1 MLENIKSPRDLDAL
15 ADKDIKALTG
25 EIRETIINAVAES
38 GGHLAS
44 NLGVVEMTVALH
56 RVFDLPRD
64 TLIFDVG
71 HQCYAHK
78 LLTGRYENFSTL
90 RKFGG
95 VSGFTNKDESE
106 YDFVTAGHSGTALS
120 TALGKARANKLS
132 GSDAYVV
139 AVIGD
144 GSFTNGETFEA
155 LDMCA
160 SQSDLRLIIVLND
173 NEMSISK
180 NVGGLSRHFSRVRS
194 SGKYHDF
201 KKSTENFFSKIPLG
215 RGIVSGLKKT
225 KDFFKRVVVG
235 NTVFDSLGINF
246 LGTVDGS
253 SEQRLEEVFAEAK
266 RRATCCIVHVTT
278 KKGSGYAPAEKKPD
292 VYHSVPP
299 FDKDAGYEPKCSGF
313 SAAFGRALC
322 ALAEKDGKICAVSA
336 AMTDGTGLSEFAA
349 KFPERFFDVGIA
361 EEHAATFAAGL
372 ALGGMKPVFAVYS
385 TFAQRIFDQLV
396 HDVSL
401 QKAHV
406 VFAVDRAG
414 LVPGDGVTHHGVF
427 DVSMMSCVP
436 DMKIYAPDS
445 YAELCDVLKTA
456 LDGDGPYAIR
466 YPKGAEAPYDR
477 EKFTG
482 KNVKVDS
489 TDSRDVV
496 IVTYSRLTA
505 NAIKAA
511 SMLDSTKVSRLYR
524 VFPIDFDE
532 LDEATRGAKL
542 IYVLEEGERAGGVG
556 EKIAAHDGARVFV
569 RAIDGFVPHGD
580 IASLDALLGFDPE
593 SVAEEIKAISNGK

>member
-15 ADKDIKALTG
+15 AEKDIKTLTH
-25 EIRETIINAVAES
+25 EIRETIIGAVS
-38 GGHLAS
+38 QNGGHLAS

-56 RVFDLPRD
+56 RVFDVPRD
-64 TLIFDVG
+64 TLIYDVG

-78 LLTGRYENFSTL
+78 LLTGRYDRFGTL
-90 RKFGG
+90 RKYGG
-95 VSGFTNKDESE
+95 VSGFTNKNESE
-106 YDFVTAGHSGTALS
+106 YDFVTSGHSGTALS
-120 TALGKARANKLS
+120 TALGKARANKLL
-132 GSDAYVV
+132 GSDAYVI

-180 NVGGLSRHFSRVRS
+180 NVGGLSRHFSRVRAS
-194 SGKYHDF
+194 RNYHDF
-201 KKSTENFFSKIPLG
+201 KKNTENFFSKMPLG
-215 RGIVSGLKKT
+215 RGIVSGLKKI

-246 LGTVDGS
+246 LGTVDGMN
-253 SEQRLEEVFAEAK
+253 EQRLEEVFAEAK

-278 KKGSGYAPAEKKPD
+278 KKGSGYAPAEKSPD

-299 FDKDAGYEPKCSGF
+299 FDREAGYEPHCSGF
-313 SAAFGRALC
+313 SAHFGQTLC
-322 ALAEKDGKICAVSA
+322 ALAEKDDRICAVSA
-336 AMTDGTGLSEFAA
+336 AMTDGTGLSEFA
-349 KFPERFFDVGIA
+349 KRFPDRFFDVGIA

-427 DVSMMSCVP
+427 DVPMMSCVP

-466 YPKGAEAPYDR
+466 YPKGAEAAYDR

-511 SMLDSTKVSRLYR
+511 SMLDGAKVARLFGVY
-524 VFPIDFDE
+524 PIDFDE

-556 EKIAAHDGARVFV
+556 EKIAARYGGRVFV

-593 SVAEEIKAISNGK
+593 SVASEIKAISNGK

>member
-1 MLENIKSPRDLDAL
+1 MLEKIKNPRDLDGL
-15 ADKDIKALTG
+15 ADKDIKTLTR
-25 EIRETIINAVAES
+25 EIREKIIDSVAVS
-38 GGHLAS
+38 GGHLSS

-78 LLTGRYENFSTL
+78 LLTGRYERFDTL

-132 GSDAYVV
+132 GSDAYVI

-194 SGKYHDF
+194 SRKYHDF
-201 KKSTENFFSKIPLG
+201 KKSTENFFSKMPLG

-235 NTVFDSLGINF
+235 NTIFDSLGINF
-246 LGTVDGS
+246 LGTVDGND
-253 SEQRLEEVFAEAK
+253 EARLEDVFAEAK

-278 KKGSGYAPAEKKPD
+278 KKGSGYAPAEKSPD

-299 FDKDAGYEPKCSGF
+299 FDRKEGYEPRTCGF
-313 SAAFGRALC
+313 SAEFGRALC
-322 ALAEKDGKICAVSA
+322 ALAEKDEKICAVSA
-336 AMTDGTGLSEFAA
+336 AMTDGTGLSEFA
-349 KFPERFFDVGIA
+349 KRFPDRFFDVGIA

-385 TFAQRIFDQLV
+385 TFSQRICDQLI

-401 QKAHV
+401 QCAHV
-406 VFAVDRAG
+406 VFAIDRAG

-427 DVSMMSCVP
+427 DVSLMSCVP

-445 YAELCDVLKTA
+445 YAELEAALKNA

-466 YPKGAEAPYDR
+466 YPKGAESAYGR

-482 KNVKVDS
+482 DDVKVD
-489 TDSRDVV
+489 TENARDVV
-496 IVTYSRLTA
+496 IVTYSRLA
-505 NAIKAA
+505 ENAVKAA
-511 SMLDSTKVSRLYR
+511 SMLESAKVARLYR
-524 VFPIDFDE
+524 VFPIDFDA
-532 LDEATRGAKL
+532 LDRAVNGAKL
-542 IYVLEEGERAGGVG
+542 IYVLEEGEMHGGVG
-556 EKIAAHDGARVFV
+556 EKIAAHCGERVFV

-580 IASLDALLGFDPE
+580 IASLDKLLGFDPE
-593 SVAEEIKAISNGK
+593 SVAREIKALLKNK

>member
-1 MLENIKSPRDLDAL
+1 MLENIKSPRDLDSL
-15 ADKDIKALTG
+15 TEKDIKALTD
-25 EIRETIINAVAES
+25 EIREKIIDAVAEN

-56 RVFDLPRD
+56 RVFDVPRD

-78 LLTGRYENFSTL
+78 LLTGRYDRFGTL

-95 VSGFTNKDESE
+95 VSGFTNKNESE

-132 GSDAYVV
+132 GSDAYVI

-194 SGKYHDF
+194 SRKYHDF
-201 KKSTENFFSKIPLG
+201 KRGTENFFSKMPLG
-215 RGIVSGLKKT
+215 RGIISGLKKI

-246 LGTVDGS
+246 LGTVDGND
-253 SEQRLEEVFAEAK
+253 EARLEDVFAEAK

-278 KKGSGYAPAEKKPD
+278 KKGSGYAPAEKSPD

-299 FDKDAGYEPKCSGF
+299 FDREAGYEPKPGGF
-313 SAAFGRALC
+313 SAAFGEALC
-322 ALAEKDGKICAVSA
+322 ALAEKDDKICAVSA
-336 AMTDGTGLSEFAA
+336 AMTDGTGLSEFAK
-349 KFPERFFDVGIA
+349 KFPDRFFDVGIA

-414 LVPGDGVTHHGVF
+414 LVPGDGVTHHGIF
-427 DVSMMSCVP
+427 DVSMMSAVP

-445 YAELCDVLKTA
+445 YAELGEMLKAA
-456 LDGDGPYAIR
+456 LDGDGPCAIR
-466 YPKGAEAPYDR
+466 YPKGAESAYDR
-477 EKFTG
+477 EAFTG
-482 KNVKVDS
+482 DNVKVD
-489 TDSRDVV
+489 TAEPRDVA
-496 IVTYSRLTA
+496 IVSYSRLVA
-505 NAIKAA
+505 NATRAA
-511 SMLDSTKVSRLYR
+511 AMLENAKVVRLSR
-524 VFPIDFDE
+524 VFPIDFDA
-532 LDEATRGAKL
+532 LDRAVDGSKL
-542 IYVLEEGERAGGVG
+542 IYVLEEGERSGGVG
-556 EKIAAHDGARVFV
+556 EKIAARYDGKVFI

-580 IASLDALLGFDPE
+580 IASLDKLLGFDPE
-593 SVAEEIKAISNGK
+593 SVAGEIKGQIKNK